1 MRVAVIGA
9 GYVGLIQAVGL
20 AHLGNQVTLAERDPV
35 RVAEIQEGRSPIFEP
50 GLPELLSAT
59 LADGSLRV
67 TDSNQ
72 EAVKDAQIV
81 FLALPT
87 PQGDDGEADVS
98 AIYAVADELSA
109 VLPQDCLVV
118 TKSTVPVGTN
128 REVGIR
134 TGRSVAS
141 NPEFLREGSAVTDF
155 MKPDRIVIG
164 TEDRRNVDQLIELY
178 QSMDA
183 PILVTDLTSAEVIKY
198 AANGYLAA
206 RVTYANAMANVCE
219 AVGADVRD
227 VLLGIGYDH
236 RIGFSFMRPGPGFGG
251 SCFPKDTRA
260 LVRLAADAGYDFSLM
275 SGVIATNEEQ
285 FARTVAKVRDAVGGN
300 LAGARVAVWGL
311 AFKAG
316 TDDVRESPAIRV
328 INQLM
333 EAGADV
339 VAFDPQASAPG
350 IADGG
355 DAMSTIK
362 GADVLLIATEWPEFQ
377 RLDLR
382 LVAAHMR
389 GSAIVD
395 ARNLLDPIAVR
406 AVGLSY
412 VGVGR

>member
-9 GYVGLIQAVGL
+9 GYVGLVQAVGL
-20 AHLGNQVTLAERDPV
+20 AHLGNKVTLAERDPA
-35 RVAEIQEGRSPIFEP
+35 RVAEIRAGRSPIFEP

-59 LADGSLRV
+59 LADGSLVV
-67 TDSNQ
+67 TDSNHA
-72 EAVKDAQIV
+72 AVKDAQIV

-98 AIYAVADELSA
+98 AIYSVADELAA

-128 REVGIR
+128 LEVGIR
-134 TGRSVAS
+134 TRRPVAS

-178 QSMDA
+178 RSIDA

-285 FARTVAKVRDAVGGN
+285 FARTVAKVRDAAGGK

-316 TDDVRESPAIRV
+316 TDDVRESPAVRV
-328 INQLM
+328 IDQLM

-339 VAFDPQASAPG
+339 VAFDPQASVPG
-350 IADGG
+350 IPEGG

-377 RLDLR
+377 RYDLR
-382 LVAAHMR
+382 AVATQMR

-412 VGVGR
+412 IGVGR

>member
-35 RVAEIQEGRSPIFEP
+35 RVAEIREGRSPIFEP

-98 AIYAVADELSA
+98 AIYAVADELSTF
-109 VLPQDCLVV
+109 LPQDCLVV

>member
-20 AHLGNQVTLAERDPV
+20 AHIGHDVVLAERDV
-35 RVAEIQEGRSPIFEP
+35 ERVAAISAGRSPIYEP
-50 GLPELLSAT
+50 GLPELLSAA
-59 LADGSLRV
+59 LANKSLTV
-67 TDSNQ
+67 TTSNID
-72 EAVKDAQIV
+72 AVEGAEIV

-87 PQGDDGEADVS
+87 PQGHEGEADVS
-98 AIYAVADELSA
+98 AIFLVADELA
-109 VLPQDCLVV
+109 PVLPVGCLVV

-128 REVGIR
+128 LEVGAR
-134 TGRSVAS
+134 TGRPVAS

-164 TEDRRNVDQLIELY
+164 AQDRSYVDKLVELY
-178 QSMDA
+178 RPIDA
-183 PILVTDLTSAEVIKY
+183 PILVTDLVSAEVIKY

-260 LVRLAADAGYDFSLM
+260 LVKLAADAGYEFSLM
-275 SGVIATNEEQ
+275 QGVIATNEEQ
-285 FARTVAKVRDAVGGN
+285 LARTFAKVEAAAGGD
-300 LAGARVAVWGL
+300 LRGSRVAVWGL

-316 TDDVRESPAIRV
+316 TDDVRESPALAIVGR
-328 INQLM
+328 LLD
-333 EAGADV
+333 AGAEV
-339 VAFDPQASAPG
+339 IAFDPQATVAGIKAAP
-350 IADGG
+350 
-355 DAMSTIK
+355 DAMAAVDE
-362 GADVLLIATEWPEFQ
+362 ADVLLIATEWPQFQ
-377 RLDLR
+377 RCDLQA
-382 LVAAHMR
+382 VATRMR

-395 ARNLLDPIAVR
+395 ARNLLDPIAVK
-406 AVGLSY
+406 AAGLAY
-412 VGVGR
+412 TGVGR

>member
-98 AIYAVADELSA
+98 AIYAVADELSTF
-109 VLPQDCLVV
+109 LPQDCLVV

>member
-20 AHLGNQVTLAERDPV
+20 AHIGHDVVLAERDAE
-35 RVAEIQEGRSPIFEP
+35 RVAAISAGRSPIYEP
-50 GLPELLSAT
+50 GLPELLSAA
-59 LADGSLRV
+59 LANKSLTV
-67 TDSNQ
+67 TTSNID
-72 EAVKDAQIV
+72 AVEGAEIV

-87 PQGDDGEADVS
+87 PQGNEGEADVS
-98 AIYAVADELSA
+98 AIFLVADELA
-109 VLPQDCLVV
+109 PVLPVGCLVV

-128 REVGIR
+128 LEVGVR
-134 TGRSVAS
+134 TGRPVAS

-164 TEDRRNVDQLIELY
+164 AQDRSYVDKLVELY
-178 QSMDA
+178 RPIDA
-183 PILVTDLTSAEVIKY
+183 PILVTDLVSAEVIKY

-260 LVRLAADAGYDFSLM
+260 LVKLAADAGYEFSLM
-275 SGVIATNEEQ
+275 RGVIATNEEQ
-285 FARTVAKVRDAVGGN
+285 LARTFAKVEAAAGGN
-300 LAGARVAVWGL
+300 VRGSRVAVWGL

-316 TDDVRESPAIRV
+316 TDDVRESPALAIVGRLV
-328 INQLM
+328 D
-333 EAGADV
+333 AGADV
-339 VAFDPQASAPG
+339 VAFDPQASVPGVAAAP
-350 IADGG
+350 
-355 DAMSTIK
+355 DAMAAVDH
-362 GADVLLIATEWPEFQ
+362 ADVLLIATEWPQFQ
-377 RLDLR
+377 RCDLQA
-382 LVAAHMR
+382 VAARMR

-395 ARNLLDPIAVR
+395 ARNLLDPTAVK
-406 AVGLSY
+406 AAGLTY
-412 VGVGR
+412 TGVGR

>member
-9 GYVGLIQAVGL
+9 GYVGLVQAVGL
-20 AHLGNQVTLAERDPV
+20 AHIGHHVTLAELDTD
-35 RVAEIQEGRSPIFEP
+35 RVDAIRGGRSPIYEP
-50 GLPELLSAT
+50 GLPELLRAVLDDGT
-59 LADGSLRV
+59 LQV
-67 TDSNQ
+67 TNSNTQ
-72 EAVKDAQIV
+72 SVKDAQIV

-98 AIYAVADELSA
+98 VIYAVAEELA
-109 VLPQDCLVV
+109 PVLLPECLVV

-128 REVGIR
+128 REVGVR
-134 TGRSVAS
+134 SGRAVAS

-164 TEDRRNVDQLIELY
+164 SEDRRHADQLIELY
-178 QSMDA
+178 RPIDA
-183 PILVTDLTSAEVIKY
+183 PVLVTDLASAEVIKY

-206 RVTYANAMANVCE
+206 RVTYANAVANLCE

-227 VLLGIGYDH
+227 VMLGIGYDH
-236 RIGFSFMRPGPGFGG
+236 RIGFAFMRPGPGFGG

-285 FARTVAKVRDAVGGN
+285 MARTVAKVRHAAGGDLN
-300 LAGARVAVWGL
+300 GARVAVWGL

-316 TDDVRESPAIRV
+316 TDDVRESPAVVV
-328 INQLM
+328 IDQLRA
-333 EAGADV
+333 EGADV
-339 VAFDPQASAPG
+339 VAFDPQATVDNIPTAEDALSAV
-350 IADGG
+350 D
-355 DAMSTIK
+355 

-377 RLDLR
+377 RHDLQQIATR
-382 LVAAHMR
+382 LR
-389 GSAIVD
+389 GSALVD

-406 AVGLSY
+406 AAGLTY
-412 VGVGR
+412 IGVGR

>member
-20 AHLGNQVTLAERDPV
+20 AHLGNQVVLAERDV
-35 RVAEIQEGRSPIFEP
+35 ARVVEITAGRPPIYEP

-59 LADGSLRV
+59 LANGSLSV
-67 TDSNQ
+67 TSSNT
-72 EAVKDAQIV
+72 EAVTGAEIV

-87 PQGDDGEADVS
+87 PQGDEGEADVS
-98 AIYAVADELSA
+98 AIYSVADELA
-109 VLPQDCLVV
+109 PFLLEGCLVV

-128 REVGIR
+128 LEVGIR
-134 TGRSVAS
+134 TGRPVAS
-141 NPEFLREGSAVTDF
+141 NPEFLREGSAITDF

-164 TEDRRNVDQLIELY
+164 TKDRSNVDKLVELY
-178 QSMDA
+178 RPIDA
-183 PILVTDLTSAEVIKY
+183 PILVTDLVSAEVIKY

-260 LVRLAADAGYDFSLM
+260 LVKLAADAGYDFSLM
-275 SGVIATNEEQ
+275 AGVIATNEEQ
-285 FARTVAKVRDAVGGN
+285 LARTFAKVQAAVGGD
-300 LAGARVAVWGL
+300 LSGARVAVWGL

-316 TDDVRESPAIRV
+316 TDDVRESPAISIVVR
-328 INQLM
+328 LAA
-333 EAGADV
+333 AGADV
-339 VAFDPQASAPG
+339 IAFDPQATAPDISIAGSAM
-350 IADGG
+350 A
-355 DAMSTIK
+355 AVA
-362 GADVLLIATEWPEFQ
+362 GADVLLIATEWPQFQ
-377 RLDLR
+377 RCNLAE
-382 LVAAHMR
+382 VAASMR
-389 GSAIVD
+389 GSAVVD

-406 AVGLSY
+406 AAGLAY
-412 VGVGR
+412 TGIGR

>member
-183 PILVTDLTSAEVIKY
+183 PILVTDLISAEVIKY

>member
-20 AHLGNQVTLAERDPV
+20 AHIGHDVVLAERDAE
-35 RVAEIQEGRSPIFEP
+35 RVAAISSGRSPIYEP
-50 GLPELLSAT
+50 GLPELLSAA
-59 LADGSLRV
+59 LANKSLTV
-67 TDSNQ
+67 TTSNVD
-72 EAVKDAQIV
+72 AVEGAEIV

-87 PQGDDGEADVS
+87 PQGNEGEADVS
-98 AIYAVADELSA
+98 AIFLVADELA
-109 VLPQDCLVV
+109 PVLPVGCLVV

-128 REVGIR
+128 LEVGAR
-134 TGRSVAS
+134 TGRPVAS

-164 TEDRRNVDQLIELY
+164 AQDRSYVDKLVELY
-178 QSMDA
+178 RPIDA
-183 PILVTDLTSAEVIKY
+183 PILVTDLVSAEVIKY

-260 LVRLAADAGYDFSLM
+260 LVKLAADAGYEFSLM
-275 SGVIATNEEQ
+275 RGVIATNEEQ
-285 FARTVAKVRDAVGGN
+285 LARTFAKVEAAAGGDVR
-300 LAGARVAVWGL
+300 GSRVAVWGL

-316 TDDVRESPAIRV
+316 TDDVRESPALAIVGRLV
-328 INQLM
+328 D
-333 EAGADV
+333 AGADV
-339 VAFDPQASAPG
+339 VAFDPQASVPGVAAAP
-350 IADGG
+350 
-355 DAMSTIK
+355 DAMAAVDE
-362 GADVLLIATEWPEFQ
+362 ADVLLIATEWPQFQ
-377 RLDLR
+377 RCDLQA
-382 LVAAHMR
+382 VAARMR

-395 ARNLLDPIAVR
+395 ARNLLDPTAVK
-406 AVGLSY
+406 AAGLTY
-412 VGVGR
+412 TGVGR

>member
-20 AHLGNQVTLAERDPV
+20 AHIGHDVVLAERDPE
-35 RVAEIQEGRSPIFEP
+35 RVAAISAGRSPIYEP
-50 GLPELLSAT
+50 GLPELLSAA
-59 LADGSLRV
+59 LANKSLTV
-67 TDSNQ
+67 TTSNID
-72 EAVKDAQIV
+72 AVKGAEIV

-87 PQGDDGEADVS
+87 PQGDEGEADVS
-98 AIYAVADELSA
+98 AVFLVADEIA
-109 VLPQDCLVV
+109 PVLAEGCLVV

-128 REVGIR
+128 REVGER
-134 TGRSVAS
+134 TGRPVAS

-164 TEDRRNVDQLIELY
+164 AQDRSYVDQLVELY
-178 QSMDA
+178 RPIDA
-183 PILVTDLTSAEVIKY
+183 PILVTDLVSAEVIKY

-260 LVRLAADAGYDFSLM
+260 LVKLAADAGYEFSLM
-275 SGVIATNEEQ
+275 RGVIATNEEQ
-285 FARTVAKVRDAVGGN
+285 LARTFAKVEAAAGGDVR
-300 LAGARVAVWGL
+300 GSRVAVWGL

-316 TDDVRESPAIRV
+316 TDDVRESPALAVVGRLV
-328 INQLM
+328 D
-333 EAGADV
+333 AGADV
-339 VAFDPQASAPG
+339 VAFDPQARVAG
-350 IADGG
+350 IAAAP
-355 DAMSTIK
+355 DAMVAVDE
-362 GADVLLIATEWPEFQ
+362 ADVLLIATEWPEFQ
-377 RLDLR
+377 RCDLQAI
-382 LVAAHMR
+382 AARMR

-395 ARNLLDPIAVR
+395 ARNLLDPTAVR
-406 AVGLSY
+406 AAGLTY
-412 VGVGR
+412 TGIGR

>member
-20 AHLGNQVTLAERDPV
+20 AHLGNQVALAERDV
-35 RVAEIQEGRSPIFEP
+35 ARVAEITAGRPPIFEP

-59 LADGSLRV
+59 LANGSLTV
-67 TDSNQ
+67 TSSNT
-72 EAVKDAQIV
+72 EAVVGAEVV

-87 PQGDDGEADVS
+87 PQGDEGQADVS
-98 AIYAVADELSA
+98 AIYSVADELA
-109 VLPQDCLVV
+109 PVLSEGCLVV

-128 REVGIR
+128 IEVGVR
-134 TGRSVAS
+134 TGRPVAS
-141 NPEFLREGSAVTDF
+141 NPEFLREGSAITDF

-164 TEDRRNVDQLIELY
+164 TKDRSNVDKLVELY
-178 QSMDA
+178 RPIDA
-183 PILVTDLTSAEVIKY
+183 PILVTDLVSAEVIKY

-260 LVRLAADAGYDFSLM
+260 LVKLAADAGYDFSLM
-275 SGVIATNEEQ
+275 AGVIATNEEQ
-285 FARTVAKVRDAVGGN
+285 LARTFAKVQAAVGGD
-300 LAGARVAVWGL
+300 LSGSRVAVWGL

-316 TDDVRESPAIRV
+316 TDDVRESPAVAIVTRLV
-328 INQLM
+328 DS
-333 EAGADV
+333 GADV
-339 VAFDPQASAPG
+339 IAFDPQATAPG
-350 IADGG
+350 ISIAESAL
-355 DAMSTIK
+355 DAVA
-362 GADVLLIATEWPEFQ
+362 GADVLLIATEWPQFQ
-377 RLDLR
+377 RCDLQA
-382 LVAAHMR
+382 VAARMR

-406 AVGLSY
+406 AAGLAY
-412 VGVGR
+412 TGIGR